1 MKKIMYV
8 KTRTTRFKA
17 VLSLETGSR
26 AICSCKLNICI
37 KEKMVHPPPLSQH
50 CESPT
55 PLSLILL
62 DAFDFIKTRWYR
74 TAIHGKVRLVSATH

>member
-37 KEKMVHPPPLSQH
+37 KEKMVHPPP
-50 CESPT
+50 
-55 PLSLILL
+55 SLNTVKAPHPFL
-62 DAFDFIKTRWYR
+62 
-74 TAIHGKVRLVSATH
+74 